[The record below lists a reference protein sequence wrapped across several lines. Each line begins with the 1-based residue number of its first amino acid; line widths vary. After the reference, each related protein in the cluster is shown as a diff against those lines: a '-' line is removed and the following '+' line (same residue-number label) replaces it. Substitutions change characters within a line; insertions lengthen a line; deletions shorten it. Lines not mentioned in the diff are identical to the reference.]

1 MRANTHSIVVGKQ
14 PATKDGAGPRL
25 LLALAM
31 LALLQGCATG
41 SPRASLTS
49 GFGLHSRPSVSL
61 HGSGPGLSAAT
72 PVLTEAQGGAGGFS
86 SEPEALLAPFLAC
99 TSPGEF
105 IRLQDTV
112 DMPRLVEALDDW
124 HAVRLGALGPVREDA
139 APLLNRK
146 RASFLLRATEN
157 QGLAFAEVLVLFV
170 LHSAHDDDVR
180 EVLLLLARDKQLG
193 QTLGL
198 MPVVREELRQRGLPL
213 SAFAERDERAGD
225 VLRGLGR
232 AARDA
237 LASSLRPAPRATRAG
252 ATTSPTGTRAS
263 TSSRRARPPRGR
275 CAGSPTR

>member
-14 PATKDGAGPRL
+14 PATKDGVGPRL

-61 HGSGPGLSAAT
+61 HGSGSGLSAAT

-86 SEPEALLAPFLAC
+86 SEAEALLAPFLAC

-112 DMPRLVEALDDW
+112 DMPRLVEKLDDW

-139 APLLNRK
+139 APLLNSK
-146 RASFLLRATEN
+146 RVSFLSGLR
-157 QGLAFAEVLVLFV
+157 FADVLVI
-170 LHSAHDDDVR
+170 
-180 EVLLLLARDKQLG
+180 EQQPPNG
-193 QTLGL
+193 
-198 MPVVREELRQRGLPL
+198 
-213 SAFAERDERAGD
+213 
-225 VLRGLGR
+225 
-232 AARDA
+232 
-237 LASSLRPAPRATRAG
+237 
-252 ATTSPTGTRAS
+252 
-263 TSSRRARPPRGR
+263 RPPRVETFSFKSRDLSGLKGKALGAQMKADAKEALGYYGETLDIR
-275 CAGSPTR
+275 RPSLKHLIHGGSEVPVPRVRLIYEGGALKTKDVTKLKAAVDETKTAVPGVEVLFQ